1 MVEKIKMS
9 GLAIKNISPISL
21 DHIFWSARYFQENIL
36 EPLEISIDSVSFI
49 GSTGKKDVS
58 GDMDIAIEYPY
69 ATSFTKDKYIL
80 ADMITKKAEELG
92 LQTNNRIKTGFQMVH
107 IGLPICDEFGPIEDK
122 ICQLDLMFVSDL
134 SYAQFKYDAPDKNE
148 SKYNG
153 AVRSMLVNAFIK
165 EASITCPDKFKDTDA
180 IPYVV
185 DGKEI
190 SPYITYGFYALGPDS
205 IQYNVKTYRGKKGNF
220 LTNPRKITEESK
232 DCGCLVNLLV
242 SKLFNDAVK
251 NEITLSQLMVEH
263 VCHTFEN
270 LWNSI
275 ISANFK
281 DLTLKDRIVKTFV
294 RLFNAANSW
303 QYAENKKLSIPKEI
317 EKYAKEHDID
327 ISDSSNCN

>member
-1 MVEKIKMS
+1 MS
-9 GLAIKNISPISL
+9 GLAIKNISSISL
-21 DHIFWSARYFQENIL
+21 DNIFWTARYFQKNIL
-36 EPLEISIDSVSFI
+36 EPLKISIDSVSFI
-49 GSTGKKDVS
+49 GSTGKKAVS

-69 ATSFTKDKYIL
+69 ATSLTTDKYVL

-107 IGLPICDEFGPIEDK
+107 IGLPICDEFGPIEGK

-134 SYAQFKYDAPDKNE
+134 SYAQFKYDAPDKGE

-153 AVRSMLVNAFIK
+153 AIRSMLVNAFIK
-165 EASITCPDKFKDTDA
+165 EVSITCPDKFKDTDA

-220 LTNPRKITEESK
+220 LVNPRKIAEESK

-242 SKLFNDAVK
+242 AKLFNDAAEDK
-251 NEITLSQLMVEH
+251 ITLSPLMTEH
-263 VCHTFEN
+263 ICHTFEN

-275 ISANFK
+275 MFVNFK
-281 DLTLKDRIVKTFV
+281 DKTLKDRIVKTFIK
-294 RLFNAANSW
+294 LFNSANSW
-303 QYAENKKLSIPKEI
+303 QYIEDKKLIIPEEI
-317 EKYAKEHDID
+317 EKYAKEHDIY
-327 ISDSSNCN
+327 ISDSSKTN